1 MSVGE
6 YFSHFPASPPL
17 DALAGASASA
27 ASFRPARRMNL
38 HQESARPGRG
48 RIRSSGTSTWN
59 SAR

>member
-6 YFSHFPASPPL
+6 FYYHFPASPPYH
-17 DALAGASASA
+17 APAGASASA

-48 RIRSSGTSTWN
+48 RIRPSGTITWN